1 MLTSQ
6 GAGLVD
12 PVGVFIYLFIY
23 SILDSNYVLLLCKKT
38 KKKKKRITAP
48 QITLKFNE
56 RGLIVAVT
64 ISTSL
69 ETAVI

>member
-23 SILDSNYVLLLCKKT
+23 SILDSNYVLLLCKKPE
-38 KKKKKRITAP
+38 KKKKRITAP

>member
-23 SILDSNYVLLLCKKT
+23 SILDSNYVLLLCKKPE
-38 KKKKKRITAP
+38 KKEKKEKNHGSADYFEI
-48 QITLKFNE
+48 Q
-56 RGLIVAVT
+56 
-64 ISTSL
+64 
-69 ETAVI
+69 